1 MSKDLGISSRQY
13 SIVLTIFY
21 VPYILAEY
29 PAALLMKRLGPHI
42 MLPAL
47 TLSFGLVTALQGL
60 VTSYG
65 GLIACRI
72 VLALTE
78 GKPKFSEAEVAFS
91 LMSILLFRWYHS
103 FTMLVFVQ
111 LLRYARI
118 STPVGC
124 PRNSFAICP
133 ALTSNVQMHNSL
145 LRHYF
150 GRCIRWSLRCS
161 TSQSRRCLGPS
172 WLGYVLGH
180 STHTNQHH

>member
-1 MSKDLGISSRQY
+1 MANLLHHRPISVTCAQSTLWFPSDSVAYETTLCIQANAAGLSKDLGISSRQY

-72 VLALTE
+72 VLAITE
-78 GKPKFSEAEVAFS
+78 GKPK
-91 LMSILLFRWYHS
+91 
-103 FTMLVFVQ
+103 
-111 LLRYARI
+111 
-118 STPVGC
+118 
-124 PRNSFAICP
+124 
-133 ALTSNVQMHNSL
+133 
-145 LRHYF
+145 
-150 GRCIRWSLRCS
+150 
-161 TSQSRRCLGPS
+161 
-172 WLGYVLGH
+172 
-180 STHTNQHH
+180 